1 SCLLMYFRVSQLQEL
16 HTQSLSQVSCSCI
29 PVDKVPKRSVSNI
42 NTVISYYHHC
52 HAVYF
57 RFMSLTVPLTA
68 NFNEFTMK
76 IIKHQSYEG
85 VLRKEDGTSSSVV
98 INKSL
103 HFRLLV
109 FSRCKFESRIS
120 NGVFYFET
128 IASLTRLPQLHLL
141 FGCAPYPKDCKMEC
155 VSIATDGCIV
165 CKCPSSNSGTGSGS
179 VSGTQTSVLTG
190 STGCPTFPKGC
201 PMACVSIDTMGCVLC
216 KCSNNT
222 QDETCVWQLVYNV
235 PGTVV
240 GSNTNLVN
248 GPGCAPFD
256 EHSCQKSCIKTD
268 KDHCLVCDCSTGE
281 RSFCSSCGRISKG
294 SGRCPPF
301 DVSNCDMSC
310 VGMDSMGCLSC
321 NCPLTTT
328 ASSAG
333 GTTQV
338 PSSGGTTQAPSS
350 GGGQGAGGCPPFDV
364 SVCDMDCVSMDDN
377 GCLSCNCPAST
388 VAPSGGTTQAPSSGG
403 GQGAGGCPPFD
414 VSTCDMDCV
423 SMDANGCLSC
433 NCAASTASTV
443 EFLLKHIS
451 PGATNSSSSGNQ
463 TSGGQGAGGCP
474 PFDASVCDLNCVS
487 MDSSGCLT
495 CNCAAS
501 TVAPSE
507 GSSQAP
513 SSGGGQG
520 AGGCP
525 PFDVSTCDMDCVSM
539 DANGCLS
546 CNCPASTEVTC
557 RNTTQLTCCSVTC
570 IARNVSGGG
579 QGAGGCPPFDVS
591 TCDMSCVVMD
601 SSGCLSCNC
610 PLTTVSSGSNT
621 TVAPVTT
628 QSPQGSGGCPAF
640 DASSCDMSC
649 VAMDSNGCLSCH
661 CPDTTGNK
669 IQTTLTFTIMDN
681 SGPFKDDFAVWD
693 LIIVEGRTILSTA
706 FIWLYIKLFFST
718 SQRNPTKIFVS
729 VKKPS
734 PLLSSFKLTKSANGK
749 YLVLISMVSLIE
761 SVYRNDH
768 IHLTLVSS
776 GPNTTVV
783 TGTTQSPQGAG
794 GCPAFDASTCDMSC
808 VAIDS
813 NGCLSCHCPD
823 TTVASVTTTAAA
835 SGTTASSGGGQGAG
849 GCPTFDVST
858 CDMNCVSM
866 DSNGC
871 LGCNCPVTTDSI
883 SSVTTT
889 TAASGTTASSGG
901 GQGAGGC
908 PAFDVSTCDMN
919 CVSMDSNGC
928 LDCNCPVTTVAPA
941 STAAPTGTTN
951 APSGTTS
958 GGNGNNGGCP
968 AFDANQCDIKCT
980 KMDVNGCLHCECP
993 ASNNST
999 VNTFGPGTLGSGTG
1013 GTSGNNGGCSAI
1025 NPGCDLSCLQINSNG
1040 CVICSCKSTSIKP
1053 LVLTTKAHV
1062 TLPTTA
1068 TAPVTTT
1075 AILTTKVP
1083 MATTD
1088 SNECPPIRCVAPCNV
1103 GITFGPDNCPICKCK
1118 N

>member
-1 SCLLMYFRVSQLQEL
+1 MFFAIFVL
-16 HTQSLSQVSCSCI
+16 
-29 PVDKVPKRSVSNI
+29 
-42 NTVISYYHHC
+42 
-52 HAVYF
+52 
-57 RFMSLTVPLTA
+57 
-68 NFNEFTMK
+68 NFVFFV
-76 IIKHQSYEG
+76 HGSP
-85 VLRKEDGTSSSVV
+85 VLRS
-98 INKSL
+98 
-103 HFRLLV
+103 
-109 FSRCKFESRIS
+109 
-120 NGVFYFET
+120 
-128 IASLTRLPQLHLL
+128 
-141 FGCAPYPKDCKMEC
+141 GCAPYPKDCKMEC
-155 VSIATDGCIV
+155 VSISTDGCIV

-190 STGCPTFPKGC
+190 IHQTGTRCPAYPKDCSNAAIDSNTGCVICLGSGPGQSNKGTGTGTGISSGGTSTGSGGQTQTGTGCPTFPKGC

-222 QDETCVWQLVYNV
+222 Q
-235 PGTVV
+235 GTVV

-268 KDHCLVCDCSTGE
+268 KDHCLVCDCSTG
-281 RSFCSSCGRISKG
+281 ISKG
-294 SGRCPPF
+294 SGGCPPF

-423 SMDANGCLSC
+423 SMDTNGCLSC
-433 NCAASTASTV
+433 NC
-443 EFLLKHIS
+443 
-451 PGATNSSSSGNQ
+451 P
-463 TSGGQGAGGCP
+463 
-474 PFDASVCDLNCVS
+474 
-487 MDSSGCLT
+487 
-495 CNCAAS
+495 AS
-501 TVAPSE
+501 TVAPS
-507 GSSQAP
+507 GGTTQAP

-546 CNCPASTEVTC
+546 CNCPASTVAPT
-557 RNTTQLTCCSVTC
+557 RSTVATTTG
-570 IARNVSGGG
+570 NVSGGG
-579 QGAGGCPPFDVS
+579 QNAGGCPPFDVS

-601 SSGCLSCNC
+601 SSGCLNCNC

-661 CPDTTGNK
+661 CPDTT
-669 IQTTLTFTIMDN
+669 
-681 SGPFKDDFAVWD
+681 
-693 LIIVEGRTILSTA
+693 
-706 FIWLYIKLFFST
+706 
-718 SQRNPTKIFVS
+718 
-729 VKKPS
+729 
-734 PLLSSFKLTKSANGK
+734 
-749 YLVLISMVSLIE
+749 
-761 SVYRNDH
+761 
-768 IHLTLVSS
+768 VSS

-808 VAIDS
+808 VAMDS

-823 TTVASVTTTAAA
+823 TTVASVTTT
-835 SGTTASSGGGQGAG
+835 
-849 GCPTFDVST
+849 
-858 CDMNCVSM
+858 
-866 DSNGC
+866 
-871 LGCNCPVTTDSI
+871 
-883 SSVTTT
+883 
-889 TAASGTTASSGG
+889 TAASRTTASSGG

-928 LDCNCPVTTVAPA
+928 LGCHCPVTTVSSVTTTAAASGTTTSSGDGQGAGGCPSFDVSTCDMNCVSMDSNGCLGCNCPVTTVAPA